1 MEKSN
6 FLFANIFTRAD
17 SDSVWAGYS
26 SLLLL
31 LNVNLKRIGTIV
43 RWRWTLQTPL
53 VSDPLIHRLP
63 FFCFIQ
69 FLGVRNNENR
79 KRKPDVSSSSS
90 RPCHF
95 PNQSQRCSGGR
106 GSLVWLQAS
115 SEITQTSVGSVLGC
129 SCRFWSEAGCSLNR
143 WGAFHLNIPPPPP
156 LCTAVTWGLITQEV
170 PARPVVGCV
179 WSYAATGRRWLR
191 NDDDE
196 FLDNR
201 RVIVHTVLLSQSS
214 APAVPLFFATFL
226 IACWTQ
232 TSVLNTAPEPQG
244 GQRDSTLGPRPD
256 QTNTDV

>member
-1 MEKSN
+1 M
-6 FLFANIFTRAD
+6 A
-17 SDSVWAGYS
+17 
-26 SLLLL
+26 
-31 LNVNLKRIGTIV
+31 LNP
-43 RWRWTLQTPL
+43 QTPL

-106 GSLVWLQAS
+106 GSLVWLQAWTDVDAVWS
-115 SEITQTSVGSVLGC
+115 SEITQTSAGSVLGC
-129 SCRFWSEAGCSLNR
+129 SCRFWSEAGCSSTDEVLFI
-143 WGAFHLNIPPPPP
+143 WTFSHHPPPPP
-156 LCTAVTWGLITQEV
+156 CTAVTWGLITQEV